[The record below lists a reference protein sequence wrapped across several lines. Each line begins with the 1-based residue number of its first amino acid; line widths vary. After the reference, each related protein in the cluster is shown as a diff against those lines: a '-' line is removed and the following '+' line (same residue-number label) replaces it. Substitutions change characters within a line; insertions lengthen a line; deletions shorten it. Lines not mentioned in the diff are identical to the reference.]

1 MNCCARLRARRGTD
15 KQALMLVERQNKSPG
30 TWVPGLGKAN
40 YRFYYFGENGCG
52 EEFFFAT
59 TSAGFG
65 SPATAR
71 LSASLVAA

>member
-1 MNCCARLRARRGTD
+1 MNCCARLGARRGID
-15 KQALMLVERQNKSPG
+15 RPALALVGLQNKSPG
-30 TWVPGLGKAN
+30 MLIPGLGKAN
-40 YRFYYFGENGCG
+40 YRCYYFGENGCG